1 MSVVNQF
8 RRLLPTTIVR
18 SRLKLANSNSSNFPV
33 RSQLLGP
40 SVSLIHPISRHCA
53 AYEGSGKTTISF
65 LVSELRVQAY
75 YNSGFMYTS
84 SMSVFPHKYVVNIH
98 KHIWTYL

>member
-8 RRLLPTTIVR
+8 RRLLPTTIAR

-65 LVSELRVQAY
+65 LVSKLGYKHVIIRALCVL
-75 YNSGFMYTS
+75 
-84 SMSVFPHKYVVNIH
+84 SMSVFSHRYVVNIH
-98 KHIWTYL
+98 NHIWTYL